1 MAFIPVSSP
10 SSKAH
15 SLLELPIS
23 QPRKQN
29 QYHGNNINRH
39 LLSSCEGLN
48 YLRTSLPTTKH
59 RVNRL
64 SPCAVVVDW
73 LDLSSATMD
82 TTIPMVNLDRDVLTM
97 IPSFVLNQEVQT
109 IASFTEI
116 PQTTFEPQVNTPAL
130 SSFLF
135 ISIIFS
141 LLQIRINRVRDA
153 AIRREEALKQLRQV
167 KSLQL
172 STIPST
178 ISSGVTTLSS
188 SSSSSDTSLTN
199 ESIENKSSSIQSS
212 SPSTD
217 QVKVALEAYEEALK
231 EEMDL
236 RTILPGVR
244 IVAPNDPER
253 REEDIAA
260 AKQFLGWDLTQDE
273 DVEEEDTSR
282 VNGIANEK
290 ESREELNK
298 RLLLQSRRR
307 FDDDSN
313 KPVTTSDGKEEGLS
327 NGAKAILLTVALS
340 QILLLVVLSFDPM
353 TANNVFTDISGPPP
367 NGLPLSSWSK

>member
-15 SLLELPIS
+15 SLLVELPIS
-23 QPRKQN
+23 QLRKQN

-48 YLRTSLPTTKH
+48 NLRSSLPTTKR

-64 SPCAVVVDW
+64 SPCAMMVDW

-109 IASFTEI
+109 IASSTEI

-153 AIRREEALKQLRQV
+153 AIRREEALKQLRQI

-188 SSSSSDTSLTN
+188 
-199 ESIENKSSSIQSS
+199 SSSIQSS

-313 KPVTTSDGKEEGLS
+313 KPVTTSDGKEEEGLS